1 MTSII
6 IYLAISM
13 LFGII
18 SCFFGRKLYFPIMM
32 LTVFIAVVS
41 ISFSLF
47 DFTAEVVAITCIVGI
62 IAALL
67 AKFIYKLGVF
77 LMGCLLGASFGNY
90 LPLLLPQ
97 LNEEYYNYIVIIV
110 ALIIGF
116 FALKWCDVLIMAS
129 TAYNG
134 ARIMA
139 APLLFIVTE

>member
-77 LMGCLLGASFGNY
+77 LMGCLLWKLSS
-90 LPLLLPQ
+90 L
-97 LNEEYYNYIVIIV
+97 
-110 ALIIGF
+110 
-116 FALKWCDVLIMAS
+116 
-129 TAYNG
+129 
-134 ARIMA
+134 A
-139 APLLFIVTE
+139 APSAK